1 VRTSRFILSHAFEKG
16 LHVAFTQWF
25 MEGLEAANCNCA
37 PGCPCQ
43 FNQPPTHGHCRAYT
57 FVNIERGRFDDVPL
71 DGLRWG
77 ILAAWPKAIHRGDGM
92 FQVIVDERGDDRQ
105 RAALEA
111 VALGRETEP
120 GTLVWQVF
128 STTVTRVLPTV
139 SAPITFDCDVDART
153 ARLSVPGIV
162 EGTVSPIRNPVTGA
176 AHSVRITLPRGFE
189 YTTAEV
195 ASGRATADGPIPLDF
210 TDTHAHLARIHW
222 STNGV
227 VR

>member
-1 VRTSRFILSHAFEKG
+1 
-16 LHVAFTQWF
+16 VAFTEWSI
-25 MEGLEAANCNCA
+25 EGVEATNCNCA

-57 FVNIERGRFDDVPL
+57 FVRVDRGTFGDVTL
-71 DGLRWG
+71 DGLCWG
-77 ILAAWPKAIHRGDGM
+77 MLASWPKAIHQGNGT
-92 FQVIVDERGDDRQ
+92 FQAIVDERADDRQ

-111 VALGRETEP
+111 VALGRETDP

-128 STTVTRVLPTV
+128 STTVTNVLPTV
-139 SAPITFDCDVDART
+139 AAPIEFECDVDARN
-153 ARLSVPGIV
+153 ARLNVPGIV

-176 AHSVRITLPRGFE
+176 AHSVRITLPKGFE
-189 YTTAEV
+189 YSTAEV
-195 ASGRATADGPIPLDF
+195 AAGRAKASGAISLDF

-222 STNGV
+222 STHGV